1 VTTPEEFARLPVKW
15 VTVLLEESVIVQREA
30 EIRAKGGKVEPVPE
44 YEGDEP
50 IDKLARR
57 FREAGFQVEGA

>member
-1 VTTPEEFARLPVKW
+1 MTTPEEFARLPVKW

-44 YEGDEP
+44 QEGDEP

-57 FREAGFQVEGA
+57 FREAGFQVEGV